1 MCIILLIF
9 RFVSQSGPIHRPLF
23 TMCVDINEHKF
34 EGIGKTKK
42 LARMEAAQKAV
53 DFLIKNP
60 EYIQKPSKPASSS
73 SSSTGGETSTT
84 SATTQLAASLD
95 DEDDDD
101 DDEDET
107 NETSSEAAS
116 DETEAKK
123 LKVDDALV

>member
-1 MCIILLIF
+1 
-9 RFVSQSGPIHRPLF
+9 
-23 TMCVDINEHKF
+23 MCVDINEHKF
-34 EGIGKTKK
+34 EGVGKTKK

-73 SSSTGGETSTT
+73 SSSTGGETSSTT
-84 SATTQLAASLD
+84 STTTTQLAAGLD

-123 LKVDDALV
+123 LKVDEALV

>member
-1 MCIILLIF
+1 
-9 RFVSQSGPIHRPLF
+9 
-23 TMCVDINEHKF
+23 MCVDINEHKF
-34 EGIGKTKK
+34 EGVGKTKK

-73 SSSTGGETSTT
+73 TGGGETSSTT
-84 SATTQLAASLD
+84 TTTQLAASLD

>member
-1 MCIILLIF
+1 MLLIF

-34 EGIGKTKK
+34 EGVGKTKK

-73 SSSTGGETSTT
+73 TGGGETSSTT
-84 SATTQLAASLD
+84 TTTQLAASLD